1 MILPEPP
8 SIVKIESI
16 SPSAYEAATNCLARA
31 SWAVSGDSSAL
42 PAHPSALL
50 GTAVH
55 AVLEHAA
62 RTGISGADEDARVQE
77 AARRFDEEM
86 DRRFQDAHP
95 LIRAKFGSQERIPF
109 YYISRARAA
118 RVASESPRRH
128 SPHVD
133 SSPAQSQG
141 RDRSRLAERT
151 LTTRDRKIRGRPDRI
166 DVDDGLIVDYKTGL
180 SPDSNRPTE
189 SEARQLRLYA
199 HLATEN
205 GIAVR
210 AGAIER
216 ADRSRV
222 QIPISLRA
230 GLSMPSTNSPEPLLK
245 RLPPL
250 LRMPVDTARAS
261 RSVLPSGGSRSP
273 AGRKRAEPTSKGSSN
288 RSVRAGAIERADRSR
303 VEIPISAKE
312 AEEEGRLAR
321 RALDALNELS
331 GAPFEEAAT
340 PSPDACRHCPC
351 IPFCPA
357 FWRESEPGWAEAC
370 GTHLEGIVESIEG
383 SSLASMRLEVGRG
396 TGTRGP
402 AAVSRLSRAWLEVQD
417 SSLPE
422 PGQSVRVTD
431 AGRANPMPQLTEF
444 RADRATTAVWK
455 I

>member
-1 MILPEPP
+1 MWTQGPVE
-8 SIVKIESI
+8 
-16 SPSAYEAATNCLARA
+16 
-31 SWAVSGDSSAL
+31 
-42 PAHPSALL
+42 
-50 GTAVH
+50 
-55 AVLEHAA
+55 
-62 RTGISGADEDARVQE
+62 
-77 AARRFDEEM
+77 
-86 DRRFQDAHP
+86 
-95 LIRAKFGSQERIPF
+95 
-109 YYISRARAA
+109 
-118 RVASESPRRH
+118 
-128 SPHVD
+128 
-133 SSPAQSQG
+133 SQG
-141 RDRSRLAERT
+141 REQSRLAERT

-166 DVDDGLIVDYKTGL
+166 DVDDGLIVDYKTGVSL
-180 SPDSNRPTE
+180 DSNHPTE

-222 QIPISLRA
+222 
-230 GLSMPSTNSPEPLLK
+230 
-245 RLPPL
+245 
-250 LRMPVDTARAS
+250 
-261 RSVLPSGGSRSP
+261 
-273 AGRKRAEPTSKGSSN
+273 
-288 RSVRAGAIERADRSR
+288 
-303 VEIPISAKE
+303 EIPISTNE

-370 GTHLEGIVESIEG
+370 GTHLEGTVESIEG

-402 AAVSRLSRAWLEVQD
+402 AAVSRLSIGWLEVQN

-422 PGQSVRVTD
+422 PGQAVRVTD
-431 AGRANPMPQLTEF
+431 TGRANPMPQFTEF